1 MSSGTAACGLGGGMT
16 LPCRGCATDKRL
28 RVSRPAHCH
37 RHERES
43 HRRPPSAKALQRP
56 IEPPVRPTASP
67 KPASRTGKAHW
78 FLSDPTASSRHCCQ
92 ARWCWFPPRLHTPTP
107 DIPAGQRS
115 DQSGQHDG
123 PDPNF
128 PTHSPQI
135 PDVSRGQPDTSG
147 RVPAPPGRD
156 AGQDLPVESATERRK
171 LCLCQGCELRAC
183 PSPFR

>member
-1 MSSGTAACGLGGGMT
+1 MCIRDSLPTKLVRLACNRGDPPSHWCPQQRLTIHMYETLCSPETRPRRHRTSVSSGAAACVFLGGMT

-92 ARWCWFPPRLHTPTP
+92 ARWCWFPSRFHTPTP
-107 DIPAGQRS
+107 GIPAGQRAS
-115 DQSGQHDG
+115 
-123 PDPNF
+123 
-128 PTHSPQI
+128 SPASTVVQ
-135 PDVSRGQPDTSG
+135 T
-147 RVPAPPGRD
+147 
-156 AGQDLPVESATERRK
+156 PV
-171 LCLCQGCELRAC
+171 
-183 PSPFR
+183 